1 MSDCL
6 FCLVRRRDRSLSRSV
21 VLILHEAA
29 AQMLYIHWTPP
40 PGTGRAQLPNAVAIC
55 KWERR
60 QLGNISDVKGRL
72 IPKTCSCLPGNV
84 SHVRLWV
91 FMKGGEGRVG
101 GERGGLNMLGGKHL
115 FMFSSWC
122 IISKGSGP
130 APSRVLGAH
139 QLETHCSMFRMLMH
153 RANSPTR
160 TVQRRD
166 VRTFLRRNNN
176 I

>member
-91 FMKGGEGRVG
+91 FMKGGEGRG
-101 GERGGLNMLGGKHL
+101 GWVVKGGDWTCLVANICLCFPPGASFQRAAGLPHRGSSALTNWKHIVAC
-115 FMFSSWC
+115 FVC
-122 IISKGSGP
+122 
-130 APSRVLGAH
+130 
-139 QLETHCSMFRMLMH
+139 
-153 RANSPTR
+153 
-160 TVQRRD
+160 
-166 VRTFLRRNNN
+166 
-176 I
+176 